1 MHDTEAPPWMRWVR
15 ALQAIAQTGLTYV
28 KDPYDA
34 ERYEQIRE
42 IAAEM
47 LAHGTDADI
56 GVIRDLL
63 TGERGYPT
71 PKVDVRGVVFEGGS
85 VLLVRERAE
94 GLWSLPGGWANPGD
108 SPSEVAT
115 REIREESGC
124 LAHPTRLLA
133 VFDRERHGHP
143 PHLFPIYKLF
153 FACERIGGEMRES
166 IETDG
171 IAFFPVTTLPA
182 LSLGRV
188 TEDEIALLFAIYS
201 DPLRPAA
208 FD

>member
-1 MHDTEAPPWMRWVR
+1 MQNTGSSPWMRWAR
-15 ALQAIAQTGLTYV
+15 ALQEIAQTGLTYV

-34 ERYEQIRE
+34 ERYQQIRE

-56 GVIRDLL
+56 GAIRALL
-63 TGERGYPT
+63 AGERGYPT
-71 PKVDVRGVVFEGGS
+71 PKVDVRGVVFEGET
-85 VLLVRERAE
+85 VLLVRERSD
-94 GLWSLPGGWANPGD
+94 GRWSLPGGWANPGD

-115 REIREESGC
+115 RETREESGY
-124 LAHPTRLLA
+124 LTRPTRLLA

-166 IETDG
+166 SETDAV
-171 IAFFPVTTLPA
+171 AFFPVTALPA
-182 LSLGRV
+182 LSVGRV
-188 TEDEIALLFAIYS
+188 TAEEIAHLFALHS
-201 DPLRPAA
+201 DPSLPTA